1 MKVVRLSIISSI
13 IAFFYVISCSAQQGT
28 TEKKF
33 YEYIEVE
40 SFTIKQGVEF
50 PADKIEGLTQS
61 VIESLSETNKFKNVS
76 LTSSTPLNSNETR
89 PELSRLKISGEII
102 KYEKGSQ
109 AKRYI
114 IGMGTGKTKLIAN
127 VKFINTQTGEV
138 VLEEVVDGI
147 VSWGLFGG
155 DKDQV
160 QSNLAKQIVKIVREK
175 FTDGKKAEKSKKDG
189 SKDIGKIKEN

>member
-13 IAFFYVISCSAQQGT
+13 IAVFCVISCIAQQGT

-50 PADKIEGLTQS
+50 PADKIESVTQS

>member
-13 IAFFYVISCSAQQGT
+13 IAVFCVISCIAQQGT

-127 VKFINTQTGEV
+127 IKFINTQTGEV

>member
-13 IAFFYVISCSAQQGT
+13 IAVFCVISCIAQQGT